1 MATGITLNHNLNG
14 TVKSVT
20 FNWKK
25 YGDKLQALLQEEG
38 VEVPEVP
45 NRATRRAIRAADQGK
60 GTYYKDFDEF
70 KKHVHEIWNQDDK

>member
-1 MATGITLNHNLNG
+1 MATTGITLNHNLNG
-14 TVKSVT
+14 TVNSVT

-45 NRATRRAIRAADQGK
+45 NRATRRAIRAADRGK
-60 GTYYKDFDEF
+60 VNHYKDFDEF
-70 KKHVHEIWNQDDK
+70 KKRMYDL

>member
-1 MATGITLNHNLNG
+1 MATTGITLNHNLNG

-45 NRATRRAIRAADQGK
+45 NRATRRAIRAADRGK
-60 GTYYKDFDEF
+60 VNHYKDFDEF
-70 KKHVHEIWNQDDK
+70 KKRMYDL